1 MFLEGPLYC
10 SRVKVNESDTTLGKH
25 IPYLIYSLCRTSV
38 QEQTLSAPH
47 FGDTMPCDVRLSLLG
62 EPLCGFHL
70 QEIWNP
76 AEPTGFVISLL
87 CL

>member
-62 EPLCGFHL
+62 EPLYGFHL